1 MNISYSKYLGSEV
14 FQVPDL
20 HGFCNICIILNSW
33 ASLIQTSYIGNAPIS
48 TSFLFYVGAQKVLSL
63 GALWISNFWIR
74 DVHPVF
80 QTLLA
85 IHSGILLPKLQ
96 FVSWKFCS
104 PLLPM
109 NQKYLMLS
117 DNYEISVLRF
127 YSAVFVLTF

>member
-14 FQVPDL
+14 FQVPDFL
-20 HGFCNICIILNSW
+20 GFCNICIILNSW

-63 GALWISNFWIR
+63 GALWMSNFWVR
-74 DVHPVF
+74 DAQPVF
-80 QTLLA
+80 QTLFA
-85 IHSGILLPKLQ
+85 IHFGTLLSKLQ

-109 NQKYLMLS
+109 NQRNLMLS
-117 DNYEISVLRF
+117 DNYEISALRF
-127 YSAVFVLTF
+127 YSAAFVLTF